1 MKNILTTLLLCIS
14 LSVSAQLGVTK
25 FLGIPVDG
33 YKNEMIKK
41 LKAKGF
47 TDSVLGNDMLEG
59 EFNGENVYL
68 SVVTN
73 NNKVYRIA
81 VIDQNPRG
89 ETDIKIRFNDL
100 CDQFQN
106 NAKYTPMSYTDYKI
120 NKNEDIGYEIIVN
133 DKRYEADFMQRPEI
147 TDSIA
152 LKEVIKER
160 LLQSYTEEQLSNP
173 SEDIKKAEITAY
185 SEYYVDK
192 LSKNAVWFMIS
203 KSLIT
208 PTKYTIL
215 MYYDNLNNQANGED
229 L

>member
-47 TDSVLGNDMLEG
+47 TDSKLGNNILEG

-68 SVVTN
+68 FVVTN

-81 VIDQNPRG
+81 VMDQNPRG
-89 ETDIKIRFNDL
+89 ETDIKIRFNNL
-100 CDQFQN
+100 CNQFKN
-106 NAKYTPMSYTDYKI
+106 NTRYTSMSDTNYEIKES
-120 NKNEDIGYEIIVN
+120 EDIGYETTVH
-133 DKRYEADFMQRPEI
+133 DKRYEAGFMQHPEI
-147 TDSIA
+147 TDSIGI
-152 LKEVIKER
+152 KEIIKER
-160 LLQSYTEEQLSNP
+160 LLQNYTEEQLSAP
-173 SEDIKKAEITAY
+173 SEEIKKAGISVF
-185 SEYYVDK
+185 SEYYVNK
-192 LSKNAVWFMIS
+192 LSKNHVWFMID
-203 KSLIT
+203 KSPIM
-208 PTKYTIL
+208 PMGYIIKIF
-215 MYYDNLNNQANGED
+215 YDNENNRANGED

>member
-1 MKNILTTLLLCIS
+1 MKSILTTLLLCIS

-59 EFNGENVYL
+59 EFNGEKVYL

-89 ETDIKIRFNDL
+89 ETDIKIRFNEL
-100 CDQFQN
+100 CQQFEN
-106 NAKYTPMSYTDYKI
+106 NKKYIPTLPSADYTIPDH
-120 NKNEDIGYEIIVN
+120 EDIAYEMAVH
-133 DKRYEADFMQRPEI
+133 DKRYEAGFYQIPTEL
-147 TDSIA
+147 DSIA
-152 LKEVIKER
+152 LINEV
-160 LLQSYTEEQLSNP
+160 LPMLQEKYPQDDSQPPTEEIQ
-173 SEDIKKAEITAY
+173 KEIQETIISY
-185 SEYYVDK
+185 LLEQW
-192 LSKNAVWFMIS
+192 SKRIVWFMIS
-203 KSLIT
+203 KSPDGYYIN
-208 PTKYTIL
+208 
-215 MYYDNLNNQANGED
+215 MYYDNMCNRANGED

>member
-1 MKNILTTLLLCIS
+1 MKSILTTLLLCIS
-14 LSVSAQLGVTK
+14 MSVSAQLGVTK

-59 EFNGENVYL
+59 EFNGEKVYL

-120 NKNEDIGYEIIVN
+120 
-133 DKRYEADFMQRPEI
+133 
-147 TDSIA
+147 
-152 LKEVIKER
+152 
-160 LLQSYTEEQLSNP
+160 SN
-173 SEDIKKAEITAY
+173 Y
-185 SEYYVDK
+185 SK
-192 LSKNAVWFMIS
+192 L
-203 KSLIT
+203 
-208 PTKYTIL
+208 IL
-215 MYYDNLNNQANGED
+215 YI
-229 L
+229 

>member
-1 MKNILTTLLLCIS
+1 MKSILTTLLLCIS
-14 LSVSAQLGVTK
+14 MSVSAQLGVTK

-89 ETDIKIRFNDL
+89 ETDIKIR
-100 CDQFQN
+100 
-106 NAKYTPMSYTDYKI
+106 
-120 NKNEDIGYEIIVN
+120 
-133 DKRYEADFMQRPEI
+133 
-147 TDSIA
+147 
-152 LKEVIKER
+152 LK
-160 LLQSYTEEQLSNP
+160 
-173 SEDIKKAEITAY
+173 D
-185 SEYYVDK
+185 
-192 LSKNAVWFMIS
+192 
-203 KSLIT
+203 
-208 PTKYTIL
+208 
-215 MYYDNLNNQANGED
+215 
-229 L
+229 